1 MVIICYDFWIKHIY
15 RKSQRI
21 GATHHPYQQS
31 QRAAPHNSSQQ
42 SHCATI
48 SETVLRNAGAHLR
61 SLTGNRAFGHDAFSK
76 GVQGLL
82 EVSQVHV

>member
-1 MVIICYDFWIKHIY
+1 MF
-15 RKSQRI
+15 RKSPRKR
-21 GATHHPYQQS
+21 APHHPYQQS
-31 QRAAPHNSSQQ
+31 QRAAPHHPSQQ
-42 SHCATI
+42 SQCATI